1 MKEYPD
7 TWKEQLKIL
16 HEIDWA
22 RSNEKVW
29 EGRAMINGRISK
41 NQMNLALTTNYLKQ
55 KLKIPLTP
63 EEEKIEKRYLK
74 QIHGSIR

>member
-1 MKEYPD
+1 
-7 TWKEQLKIL
+7 
-16 HEIDWA
+16 
-22 RSNEKVW
+22 
-29 EGRAMINGRISK
+29 MINGRISK

-63 EEEKIEKRYLK
+63 EEEKNEKRYLK